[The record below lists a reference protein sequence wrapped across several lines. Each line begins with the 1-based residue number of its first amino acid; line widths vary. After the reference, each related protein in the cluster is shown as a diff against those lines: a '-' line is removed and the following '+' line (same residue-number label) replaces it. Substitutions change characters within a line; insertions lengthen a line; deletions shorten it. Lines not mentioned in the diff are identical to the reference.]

1 MSDTL
6 NLMKK
11 LAGLEVT
18 RIDENDYQQS
28 PGMLIHR
35 MEVNLQDLREIA
47 NGGGG
52 SGQGILYALQN
63 LLDTLKPMFP
73 K

>member
-11 LAGLEVT
+11 LAGLDATQVNE
-18 RIDENDYQQS
+18 DGMS
-28 PGMLIHR
+28 AGMLIHR
-35 MEVNLQDLREIA
+35 METNLQDLRDIA

-52 SGQGILYALQN
+52 SGQGVLSSLQN
-63 LLDTLKPMFP
+63 LLYILKPMFP

>member
-18 RIDENDYQQS
+18 QVNED
-28 PGMLIHR
+28 GMSAGMIIHR
-35 MEVNLQDLREIA
+35 METNLQDLREIA
-47 NGGGG
+47 NGGRG
-52 SGQGILYALQN
+52 SGQGVLYGLQN
-63 LLDTLKPMFP
+63 LLDMLKPMFP

>member
-18 RIDENDYQQS
+18 QVNED
-28 PGMLIHR
+28 GMSAGMIIHR
-35 MEVNLQDLREIA
+35 METNLQDLREIA
-47 NGGGG
+47 NGGRG
-52 SGQGILYALQN
+52 SGQGVLSGLQN
-63 LLDTLKPMFP
+63 LLDMLKPMFP